1 MVTFGGKKPWGFH
14 PGCQVGGKGKGHNHC
29 GNPTRRFI
37 LYFTRGNSMVLL
49 FLFFFPQVYEV
60 LKLLN
65 ELLPTSAGDQDD
77 PQLSDK
83 ESFLVNQ
90 PDLLQKFGMDIL
102 PFLIQV
108 LFLLLALLLH
118 TIPIVL

>member
-1 MVTFGGKKPWGFH
+1 
-14 PGCQVGGKGKGHNHC
+14 
-29 GNPTRRFI
+29 
-37 LYFTRGNSMVLL
+37 MVLL

>member
-1 MVTFGGKKPWGFH
+1 MFTDFLRKSKYIFLYSC
-14 PGCQVGGKGKGHNHC
+14 PGYKIQWYY
-29 GNPTRRFI
+29 RSYI
-37 LYFTRGNSMVLL
+37 
-49 FLFFFPQVYEV
+49 FFPQVYEV

-102 PFLIQV
+102 PLLIQV
-108 LFLLLALLLH
+108 LFLLYRTSFALH
-118 TIPIVL
+118 PNSIVMFLSPLNRL

>member
-1 MVTFGGKKPWGFH
+1 
-14 PGCQVGGKGKGHNHC
+14 
-29 GNPTRRFI
+29 
-37 LYFTRGNSMVLL
+37 MVLL

-102 PFLIQV
+102 PLLIQV

-118 TIPIVL
+118 SIPIVL